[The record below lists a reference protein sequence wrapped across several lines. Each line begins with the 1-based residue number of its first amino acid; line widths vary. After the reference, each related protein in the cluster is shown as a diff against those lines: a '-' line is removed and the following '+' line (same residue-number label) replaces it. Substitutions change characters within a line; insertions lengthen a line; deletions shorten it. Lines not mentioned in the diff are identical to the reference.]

1 MKKNTMGEEYSVKQ
15 KQDLKKRDL
24 KKRMKIKMHSV

>member
-1 MKKNTMGEEYSVKQ
+1 MGEEYSVKQ

-24 KKRMKIKMHSV
+24 KKKNEDKNALCIEK